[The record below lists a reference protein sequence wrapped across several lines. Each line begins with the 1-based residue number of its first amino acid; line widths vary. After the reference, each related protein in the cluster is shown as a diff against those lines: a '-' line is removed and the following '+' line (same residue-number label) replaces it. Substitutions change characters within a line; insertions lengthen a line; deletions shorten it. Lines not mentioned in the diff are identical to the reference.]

1 MERKGLS
8 ATQLKYLAAAFMVV
22 DHFGMLFDPLSPLFP
37 PGDLRRYLLR
47 FFGRLAFPIFAYFAA
62 EGCRKTH
69 DLTGYLKRLG
79 VFALLTQVPLY
90 FVMPK
95 DGRSVITT
103 FFLASLG
110 IGCHRYFRETGRKA
124 LGWLLLGLCIFLA
137 QPLHGDYGWI
147 GALTVAAVY
156 LSGGD
161 RRRQLAVLALC
172 ILFYYVAGGLWAYW
186 GAPAMLLL
194 ESDGWVLFLA
204 QMERLLPYFRSF
216 LLPYSLWMGGFAC
229 LALLPLSRYNGTRGN
244 GNRWFFYWFYPVHLV
259 VLYGLRMLAA

>member
-1 MERKGLS
+1 MS
-8 ATQLKYLAAAFMVV
+8 ATQLKYLAAVFMVT

-62 EGCRKTH
+62 EGCRRTR
-69 DLTGYLKRLG
+69 DYRAYLKRLG
-79 VFALLTQVPLY
+79 GFALLTQLPLY
-90 FVMPK
+90 LIMPS

-110 IGCHRYFRETGRKA
+110 ISLLNHFRKSDRPL

-156 LSGGD
+156 LSGED
-161 RRRQLAVLALC
+161 RRRQLSVLALC

-186 GAPAMLLL
+186 GAPVLLL
-194 ESDGWVLFLA
+194 LRPDGWALFLA
-204 QMERLLPYFRSF
+204 QTEWLLPYFRSF
-216 LLPYSLWMGGFAC
+216 FLPYSLWMGAFAC
-229 LALLPLSRYNGTRGN
+229 LSLFPLSRYNGTRGN
-244 GNRWFFYWFYPVHLV
+244 GNRWFFYWFYPAHLA
-259 VLYGLRMLAA
+259 VLYGLSMLMA